1 MVRIGPDFV
10 RIDPDHSGSVLTCFS
25 WAEIKATNANAYKSQ
40 EYMNWLR
47 SDIRNKKRDDGTSG
61 IIEDVE
67 SKWRN
72 FHVLLKMFFQQNDHN
87 QVVTG
92 NVFCFT
98 CTGPVLTCLL

>member
-1 MVRIGPDFV
+1 
-10 RIDPDHSGSVLTCFS
+10 
-25 WAEIKATNANAYKSQ
+25 
-40 EYMNWLR
+40 MNWLR
-47 SDIRNKKRDDGTSG
+47 SDIRNKKRDDGASG

-72 FHVLLKMFFQQNDHN
+72 FHVLLKMFLQQNDHN